1 MLFRSF
7 PETPWLALVV
17 LTFEEGDVVAN
28 RPLAEAVTAP
38 TTLPGSWKD
47 ADAATVLQVRRSVV
61 QRVFPAADELHLL
74 THVRQV
80 HLSDTELALGDD
92 DGWMA
97 VIVANRLP
105 QPGTRYRVCLIS
117 LEEQLDL
124 LPDSSRIQVESSFDP
139 GTLVFEG
146 SPAVHADL
154 QEPKAWSSAHAPLD
168 AWSGKRGTTRTRSMR
183 KRTPGLALEVAPDVK
198 TVDPILRFPV
208 LASWTFVCAGGGDFQ
223 SRMEGLDVGLLGT
236 IPAPKATPDRPVPPR
251 ARPLPEVLPTGH
263 VALDGR
269 TRDGQP
275 ERVWYRGPF
284 LPAAGTRQR
293 PGTDGRLPLRH
304 VKIGRAHV

>member
-1 MLFRSF
+1 MADPRPGYFVLRSSIRPALPAGEYTLEVTQDLLLSDTSLTGADPIPASKTTLDVVAPRYLLPPAEILSTFPPNQAVGAFSSRLPQIVIRRRTLPWERPQAGAPF

-97 VIVANRLP
+97 VIVAN
-105 QPGTRYRVCLIS
+105 Q
-117 LEEQLDL
+117 
-124 LPDSSRIQVESSFDP
+124 
-139 GTLVFEG
+139 
-146 SPAVHADL
+146 
-154 QEPKAWSSAHAPLD
+154 
-168 AWSGKRGTTRTRSMR
+168 
-183 KRTPGLALEVAPDVK
+183 
-198 TVDPILRFPV
+198 
-208 LASWTFVCAGGGDFQ
+208 
-223 SRMEGLDVGLLGT
+223 
-236 IPAPKATPDRPVPPR
+236 
-251 ARPLPEVLPTGH
+251 
-263 VALDGR
+263 
-269 TRDGQP
+269 
-275 ERVWYRGPF
+275 
-284 LPAAGTRQR
+284 
-293 PGTDGRLPLRH
+293 
-304 VKIGRAHV
+304 IGRAHV